1 MVLKPPPKPP
11 ATPDPAQ
18 MQKYLEELQEY
29 QKEAEQAFKEQ
40 EEKLKKQEEAQVE
53 ALKEEQK
60 KLTTAWKDFQD
71 KKDTQEKELFS
82 QSEEMTR
89 REEALE
95 ELEGKMKTRE
105 ENVRLKEEMAEENL
119 ADIDGRKTEMEKLQD
134 RLDARDSDLTKKET
148 DITVRERQITV
159 KNEAIKKKA
168 NEITKRADELKVEEA
183 RIEAMKKELPT
194 GPVPEGKEGM
204 EATIIL
210 QQKQLLEKCMDQN
223 EKTDKLIARQLKLE
237 EDRVAREKERDKK
250 EEESLATGKG
260 FKPPSFKGI
269 EGERPEAHILRA
281 EDWMEAS
288 NPKMKDDQK
297 IKNFRLTL
305 DHHAREWYDTA
316 DCKTSWKKLKLGFS
330 RYFSTQGR
338 SMKNLLKRWKE
349 FTFNP
354 ETDDIEIFV
363 RDVQETAKQ
372 LKYDDEATANM
383 IKINMPME
391 MYTSLYDEEDLDKI
405 ITKVKD
411 IYAKPFK
418 KGQAAASTSTA
429 GVPSATPFSLM
440 TDQYMYLQGANGD
453 NKQKPFKPYV
463 TPQGRGRGRGRGGRG
478 RGRGGRGRGA
488 TQENRFQ
495 GVGRGQFTF
504 RGNWQPRGS
513 NYRGRGGQKFDKSPN
528 VRKARVNTR
537 TPNQDRDRCNKCHEL
552 GHWAKDCPQN
562 QQNNGQGNNYP
573 AQQKTFPG
581 ATYNYMYPMVP
592 QVPMAPVAMPSNAVQ
607 ASMQGN
613 NTAALGQMQEVMMQL
628 NEVEHQ
634 DNPIFMQLTEEEKK
648 EEEIYLN

>member
-60 KLTTAWKDFQD
+60 KLTTAWKDLQD

-134 RLDARDSDLTKKET
+134 RLDARDADLTKKET
-148 DITVRERQITV
+148 DITVRERQITM

-168 NEITKRADELKVEEA
+168 NEITKMTDELKVEEA

-237 EDRVAREKERDKK
+237 EDRVTREKERDKK

-305 DHHAREWYDTA
+305 DHHAREWYDKA
-316 DCKTSWKKLKLGFS
+316 DCKTSWNKLKLGFS

-338 SMKNLLKRWKE
+338 SMKNLLKRWKD

-354 ETDDIEIFV
+354 ETDDIEVFV

-372 LKYDDEATANM
+372 LKYDDEATGNM

-405 ITKVKD
+405 ITKVRD

-429 GVPSATPFSLM
+429 GVPSATPFSSM

-495 GVGRGQFTF
+495 GVGRGQFSF
-504 RGNWQPRGS
+504 RGHWQPRGS

-581 ATYNYMYPMVP
+581 ATYSYMYPMVP

>member
-168 NEITKRADELKVEEA
+168 NEITKKADELKVEEA

>member
-29 QKEAEQAFKEQ
+29 QREAEQAFKEQ

-119 ADIDGRKTEMEKLQD
+119 ADIDGRKTEIEKLQD

-237 EDRVAREKERDKK
+237 EDRITREKERDKK

-463 TPQGRGRGRGRGGRG
+463 TPQGRGRGRGRGNRG

>member
-1 MVLKPPPKPP
+1 MVLRKPPKPP

-134 RLDARDSDLTKKET
+134 RLDERDSDLTKKET

-168 NEITKRADELKVEEA
+168 NEITKRTDELKVEEA

-237 EDRVAREKERDKK
+237 EDRITREKERDKK

>member
-168 NEITKRADELKVEEA
+168 KEITKRADELKVEEA
-183 RIEAMKKELPT
+183 RIEAIKKELPT

-237 EDRVAREKERDKK
+237 EDRVEREKERDKK

-440 TDQYMYLQGANGD
+440 TDQYMYLQGPNGD

>member
-1 MVLKPPPKPP
+1 
-11 ATPDPAQ
+11 
-18 MQKYLEELQEY
+18 
-29 QKEAEQAFKEQ
+29 
-40 EEKLKKQEEAQVE
+40 
-53 ALKEEQK
+53 
-60 KLTTAWKDFQD
+60 
-71 KKDTQEKELFS
+71 
-82 QSEEMTR
+82 MTR

-148 DITVRERQITV
+148 DIIVRERQITV

-168 NEITKRADELKVEEA
+168 NDITKRTDELKVEEA

-305 DHHAREWYDTA
+305 DHHAREWYDKA
-316 DCKTSWKKLKLGFS
+316 DCKTSWNKLKLGFS

-338 SMKNLLKRWKE
+338 SMKNLLKRWKD

-354 ETDDIEIFV
+354 ETDDIEVFV

-372 LKYDDEATANM
+372 LKYDDEATGNM

-405 ITKVKD
+405 ITKVRD

-418 KGQAAASTSTA
+418 KGQAAVSTSTA
-429 GVPSATPFSLM
+429 GVPSATPFSAM

-513 NYRGRGGQKFDKSPN
+513 NYKGRGGQKFDKSPN

>member
-134 RLDARDSDLTKKET
+134 KLDARDSDLTKKET

-168 NEITKRADELKVEEA
+168 NEITKKADELKVEEA

>member
-60 KLTTAWKDFQD
+60 KLTTAWKDLQD

-168 NEITKRADELKVEEA
+168 NEITKMTDELKVEEA

-237 EDRVAREKERDKK
+237 EDRVTREKERDKK

-305 DHHAREWYDTA
+305 DHHAREWYDKA
-316 DCKTSWKKLKLGFS
+316 DCKTSWNKLKLGFS

-338 SMKNLLKRWKE
+338 SMKNLLKRWKD

-354 ETDDIEIFV
+354 ETDDIEVFV

-372 LKYDDEATANM
+372 LKYDDEATGNM

-405 ITKVKD
+405 ITKVRD

-429 GVPSATPFSLM
+429 GVPSATPFSSM

-581 ATYNYMYPMVP
+581 ATYSYMYPMVP

>member
-1 MVLKPPPKPP
+1 M
-11 ATPDPAQ
+11 
-18 MQKYLEELQEY
+18 
-29 QKEAEQAFKEQ
+29 
-40 EEKLKKQEEAQVE
+40 
-53 ALKEEQK
+53 
-60 KLTTAWKDFQD
+60 
-71 KKDTQEKELFS
+71 
-82 QSEEMTR
+82 
-89 REEALE
+89 
-95 ELEGKMKTRE
+95 
-105 ENVRLKEEMAEENL
+105 
-119 ADIDGRKTEMEKLQD
+119 
-134 RLDARDSDLTKKET
+134 
-148 DITVRERQITV
+148 

-168 NEITKRADELKVEEA
+168 NEITKRTDELKVEEA

-237 EDRVAREKERDKK
+237 EDRVTREKERDKK

-269 EGERPEAHILRA
+269 EGERPEAHILRT

-305 DHHAREWYDTA
+305 DHHAREWYDKA

-338 SMKNLLKRWKE
+338 SMKNLLKRWKD

-354 ETDDIEIFV
+354 ETDDIEVFV

-372 LKYDDEATANM
+372 LKYDDEATGNM

-405 ITKVKD
+405 ITKVRD

-504 RGNWQPRGS
+504 RGNWQPKGS

-562 QQNNGQGNNYP
+562 QPNNGQGNNYP

>member
-1 MVLKPPPKPP
+1 MVLRKPPKPP

-134 RLDARDSDLTKKET
+134 RLDERDSDLTKKET

-168 NEITKRADELKVEEA
+168 NEITKRTDELKVEEA

-237 EDRVAREKERDKK
+237 EDRITREKERDKK

-488 TQENRFQ
+488 TQENKFQ

>member
-237 EDRVAREKERDKK
+237 EDRVEREKERDKK

-478 RGRGGRGRGA
+478 RGRGGRGRGV

>member
-237 EDRVAREKERDKK
+237 EDRITREKERDKK